1 MTNIATIDFNA
12 PTQTADLDNLSKL
25 TTPELKPIGDYGVCV
40 SVNVSLPEFRRKDK
54 QATKQTA
61 QMNNANEER
70 VSTYKKLLAMPEL
83 DRLVELKRKAY
94 AIPEQYGVTFGY
106 NQDFIPNDSIIDC
119 KNELEAIAVEFNG
132 VAKQDFMDAYARG
145 VAQAQLDAEGLGD
158 LFDGSLY
165 PSIESLD
172 SKIGMRVTWGEL
184 PSSHPIESIH
194 RRSQQV
200 LVDEFTDNAT
210 KQTNNIMQELV
221 CKRLLDLL
229 KRMSTNLT
237 EKDNGRL
244 PGFHNTMIETAQQ
257 ILRLLK
263 DCNVTQNPEVE
274 AMRIQFQNALRG
286 QTTEGLKTNE
296 GARVKT
302 KAEIDQMIAKI
313 PTLGF

>member
-12 PTQTADLDNLSKL
+12 PEIVTPELNL

-61 QMNNANEER
+61 QMNRANEER

-119 KNELEAIAVEFNG
+119 KNELEAIALEFNG
-132 VAKQDFMDAYARG
+132 EAKQDFMDAYARG

-237 EKDNGRL
+237 EKDNGRI

>member
-12 PTQTADLDNLSKL
+12 PTQTADLNNLAKL

-83 DRLVELKRKAY
+83 DRLMELKRKAY
-94 AIPEQYGVTFGY
+94 AIPEQYGVTFGH
-106 NQDFIPNDSIIDC
+106 NQDFVPNDSIIDC
-119 KNELEAIAVEFNG
+119 KNELEAIALEFNG

-172 SKIGMRVTWGEL
+172 SKIGIRVTWGEL

>member
-1 MTNIATIDFNA
+1 MTNVATIDFNA
-12 PTQTADLDNLSKL
+12 PELNL
-25 TTPELKPIGDYGVCV
+25 TRPELKPIGDYGVCV

-61 QMNNANEER
+61 QMNNANEKR
-70 VSTYKKLLAMPEL
+70 VSTYKKLLDMPEL
-83 DRLVELKRKAY
+83 DRLGELKRMAY
-94 AIPEQYGVTFGY
+94 AVPEQYGVTFGH
-106 NQDFIPNDSIIDC
+106 NQDFISNNSIIEC
-119 KNELEAIAVEFNG
+119 KNALESIQTEYNG
-132 VAKQDFMDAYARG
+132 VAKQAFLDAYPRG
-145 VAQAQLDAEGLGD
+145 VTQAQLDAEGLGD
-158 LFDGSLY
+158 LFDPSLY
-165 PSIESLD
+165 PSVAELEH
-172 SKIGMRVTWGEL
+172 KIGMRVTWTEL

-194 RRSQQV
+194 RQSQQV

-229 KRMSTNLT
+229 QRMSTNLT
-237 EKDNGRL
+237 EKDNGKL

-257 ILRLLK
+257 VLRLLK

-296 GARVKT
+296 GARIKT

>member
-1 MTNIATIDFNA
+1 MTNVATIDFNA
-12 PTQTADLDNLSKL
+12 PELNL

-61 QMNNANEER
+61 QMNNANEKR
-70 VSTYKKLLAMPEL
+70 VSTYKKLLDMPEL
-83 DRLVELKRKAY
+83 DRLGELKRMAY
-94 AIPEQYGVTFGY
+94 AVPEQYGVTFGH
-106 NQDFIPNDSIIDC
+106 NQDFIGNNSIIEC
-119 KNELEAIAVEFNG
+119 KTELESIQTEYNG
-132 VAKQDFMDAYARG
+132 VAKQDFLDAYARG

-158 LFDGSLY
+158 LFDPSLY
-165 PSIESLD
+165 PSVAELEH
-172 SKIGMRVTWGEL
+172 KIGMRVTWTEL

-194 RRSQQV
+194 RQSQQV

-229 KRMSTNLT
+229 QRMSTNLT
-237 EKDNGRL
+237 EKDNGKL

-257 ILRLLK
+257 VLRLLK

-296 GARVKT
+296 GARIKT

>member
-1 MTNIATIDFNA
+1 MTNVATIDFNA
-12 PTQTADLDNLSKL
+12 PELNL

-54 QATKQTA
+54 QATRQTA
-61 QMNNANEER
+61 QMNNANEKR
-70 VSTYKKLLAMPEL
+70 VSTYKKLLDMPEL
-83 DRLVELKRKAY
+83 DRLGELKRMAY
-94 AIPEQYGVTFGY
+94 AVPEQYGVTFGH
-106 NQDFIPNDSIIDC
+106 NQDFIGNNSIIEC
-119 KNELEAIAVEFNG
+119 KNALESIQTEYNG
-132 VAKQDFMDAYARG
+132 VAKQAFLDAYPRG
-145 VAQAQLDAEGLGD
+145 VTQAQLDAEGLGD
-158 LFDGSLY
+158 LFDPSLY
-165 PSIESLD
+165 PSVAELER
-172 SKIGMRVTWGEL
+172 KIGMRVTWTEL

-194 RRSQQV
+194 RQSQQV

-229 KRMSTNLT
+229 QRMSTNLT
-237 EKDNGRL
+237 EKDNGKL

-257 ILRLLK
+257 VLRLLK

-296 GARVKT
+296 GARIKT

>member
-119 KNELEAIAVEFNG
+119 KNELEAIALEFNG